1 MDLKK
6 TFGKR
11 IKELRNKKKMTQ
23 FELAEAIQI
32 DEKHLSHIETGRSFP
47 KANLIEK
54 MAEILE
60 EDLNS
65 LFDFPVEKS
74 REEILNIIIQKL
86 YKMDEKELQKIHKLI
101 CLYTK

>member
-23 FELAEAIQI
+23 FELAESVQI

-54 MAEILE
+54 IAEVLDV
-60 EDLNS
+60 DLNS

-101 CLYTK
+101 CLYTN